1 MQYCCNRG
9 RGRNTTCILSNIAEI
24 VSIYVSY
31 KENERNLIFI
41 GLQSINYKVVCKRF
55 KDYKQGV
62 EFL

>member
-1 MQYCCNRG
+1 MQYCCNR
-9 RGRNTTCILSNIAEI
+9 RRNTNSSSLSNIAEI

-31 KENERNLIFI
+31 KGNERNLVFF